1 MMESWPSQLISVVS
15 IEPSRAQSWK
25 GGQSVCEINPPDQDY
40 AWRAARP
47 WSSVRL
53 YVSLLVM
60 LVNSEY
66 SELTILVL
74 MARDDSTFKENPA
87 GISSMLFYHASII
100 IHGMFSIERFV
111 LFATSVHVNTRVRY
125 ISHQS
130 P

>member
-1 MMESWPSQLISVVS
+1 
-15 IEPSRAQSWK
+15 
-25 GGQSVCEINPPDQDY
+25 
-40 AWRAARP
+40 
-47 WSSVRL
+47 
-53 YVSLLVM
+53 M